1 MDIIRKRIARRSSGQ
16 NLGRAS
22 NTAAT
27 RSPPSIRVDQPRRRR
42 SRRSAKLCDRWAR
55 ERSYSEPYQFPTRR
69 RGDFAHAMSAIARN
83 SRGADQRTGHYN
95 QDFESKFHEQV
106 SQALALKLN
115 LSTHQHANEKA
126 LGVLRK
132 SGGEGCN
139 LKQTLQARA
148 AIYDSEVSPTWF
160 GKDEAL
166 NSKAKTLKLRRAA
179 RSHLIAAPLFIAQ
192 VGVDKVQ
199 QIMNRGK
206 HDELEVLK
214 LSDKGTVA
222 EVIDILARAPPS
234 SVWKLLNTKTGL
246 AIEKGL
252 RKVADDLDFAQTL
265 VSLVSQT
272 GQLNSVK
279 NALVR
284 AFRRRNTEG
293 VFQLGQSMSLDTLL
307 NSNADDEGDKDQDDN
322 AQDSPAPQKKR
333 LAPRGSTTATT
344 KRLYYCYD

>member
-1 MDIIRKRIARRSSGQ
+1 M
-16 NLGRAS
+16 
-22 NTAAT
+22 
-27 RSPPSIRVDQPRRRR
+27 
-42 SRRSAKLCDRWAR
+42 
-55 ERSYSEPYQFPTRR
+55 
-69 RGDFAHAMSAIARN
+69 
-83 SRGADQRTGHYN
+83 
-95 QDFESKFHEQV
+95 
-106 SQALALKLN
+106 
-115 LSTHQHANEKA
+115 
-126 LGVLRK
+126 
-132 SGGEGCN
+132 
-139 LKQTLQARA
+139 
-148 AIYDSEVSPTWF
+148 
-160 GKDEAL
+160 
-166 NSKAKTLKLRRAA
+166 
-179 RSHLIAAPLFIAQ
+179 
-192 VGVDKVQ
+192 
-199 QIMNRGK
+199 
-206 HDELEVLK
+206 
-214 LSDKGTVA
+214 
-222 EVIDILARAPPS
+222 ARAPPS

>member
-1 MDIIRKRIARRSSGQ
+1 
-16 NLGRAS
+16 
-22 NTAAT
+22 
-27 RSPPSIRVDQPRRRR
+27 
-42 SRRSAKLCDRWAR
+42 
-55 ERSYSEPYQFPTRR
+55 
-69 RGDFAHAMSAIARN
+69 MSAIARN
-83 SRGADQRTGHYN
+83 SRGADQRTGHDN

-148 AIYDSEVSPTWF
+148 AIYDSGVSPTWF

-166 NSKAKTLKLRRAA
+166 NSKAKTPKLRRAA

-199 QIMNRGK
+199 QIMNKGK

-222 EVIDILARAPPS
+222 EIIDILARAPPS

-307 NSNADDEGDKDQDDN
+307 NSNADDEGDKDQDEN
-322 AQDSPAPQKKR
+322 AQDSPAPQRKR